1 MSTLTSPGI
10 PVRIPGH
17 FIEPGAMKIFITLF
31 SLLLATHIFCTAS
44 ASSVDQEIG
53 RVAGEVAQLK
63 LGFDNYFIGHK
74 LTSTQKATAQRNA
87 IEKSLQGTYKFKDGE
102 IFVVAA
108 QEDDTVLG
116 VYKQYPE
123 VAMDE
128 LKKIVGSLMFEYG
141 EPTATAH
148 DKMIYWT
155 YNENGKIDQDTFE
168 FEKDSGGSEPI
179 GTIKFSS
186 SERIGSEQ
194 KEQAQPI
201 SAYLMI
207 TSDPLSKLFLALS
220 KQ

>member
-1 MSTLTSPGI
+1 MKT
-10 PVRIPGH
+10 
-17 FIEPGAMKIFITLF
+17 FIALF
-31 SLLLATHIFCTAS
+31 SLLLATHIVCNAGAS
-44 ASSVDQEIG
+44 TVDQEIS
-53 RVAGEVAQLK
+53 RVAGDVAQLE
-63 LGFDNYFIGHK
+63 LGFDNYLIGHK
-74 LTSTQKATAQRNA
+74 LSNTQKETALRNA

-123 VAMDE
+123 VSMDE
-128 LKKIVGSLMFEYG
+128 LKKIVGSLMFAYG

-155 YNENGKIDQDTFE
+155 YNEKGKIDQDTFE
-168 FEKDSGGSEPI
+168 FEKDSGSSEAI

-194 KEQAQPI
+194 KEEAQPI

-207 TSDPLSKLFLALS
+207 TSDPLSKLFLALH